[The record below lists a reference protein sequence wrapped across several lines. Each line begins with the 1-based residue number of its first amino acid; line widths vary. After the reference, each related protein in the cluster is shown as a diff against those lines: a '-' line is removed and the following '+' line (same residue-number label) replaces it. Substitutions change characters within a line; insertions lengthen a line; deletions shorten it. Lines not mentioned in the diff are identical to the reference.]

1 MTTINGRTLEEIK
14 RGLECCK
21 PKWEHDR
28 WISCSDDCP
37 FMNEGTFCRIKM
49 QVCVYALIQQLER
62 ERDAAVEQLRRAD
75 KENLFECTH
84 CKHNVSCSEILLG
97 CDVCDNSECPCST
110 CVDLSNWQWR
120 GVQEVEE

>member
-1 MTTINGRTLEEIK
+1 MTTINGRTPEEIK
-14 RGLECCK
+14 NGLECCST
-21 PKWEHDR
+21 EAG
-28 WISCSDDCP
+28 CP
-37 FMNEGTFCRIKM
+37 GCPYYKE
-49 QVCVYALIQQLER
+49 CVVEQDINLVTADALAYIQQLER